1 MVCENPGVFVKTTR
15 VRRGNR
21 VYEYLS
27 LVEAVREGNR
37 TGHRTLLRLGE
48 VSALRSSGQLERI
61 VAALEAHL
69 ERERVDVNGLV
80 AEDAPAVGGVA
91 GIWAVWQR
99 LGLDV
104 WFAKVG
110 AERGAEVLEHAC
122 FAMVA
127 NRLAG
132 PCSKRRLGEW
142 TAADVVMPA
151 GWECPSLDQYYRA
164 LEAVA
169 DGKDATEAQLYAA
182 VCDLTNL
189 DLRLVCYDLTSTFW
203 EGSARPSDRFPS
215 RVFGYSRDH
224 RSDRPQVVIGLL
236 CTSDGIP
243 IAHHVFAGNTADVST
258 LPGVLDDLAVRFG
271 VGRVCVVADRGL
283 ISADNVE
290 VLAGRG
296 FGHVLATRLHRDPL
310 CAAALAQAA
319 ADTTRWVEVPGTDL
333 TACEILIDGQRCV
346 VVDSPQRHE
355 RDTLRTVELV
365 ARTEAKLLALEQR
378 VRDGQLVDPGKI
390 GRACQRIL
398 GPSGVGRLFDVEI
411 GPGRFVF
418 HYNDD
423 AFAYETLL
431 AGRYVLTTSLTPA
444 EATTAQI
451 VARLP
456 AAHRRRTPLPG
467 PQGLPPPPTRPPLDR
482 DPRARPHRHLRLRQ
496 RHRGP
501 HHPRPRRPRPPRPRP
516 RPPTPQRPPGPPRT
530 RPDPRRHPHH
540 RRTHHQPR
548 HPPQPTPSPR
558 PAHPR
563 RRHHQLGPRHHP
575 LNAPRRAD
583 VVETPITRAPAHQ
596 PQRATPAELGP
607 EDVPSSVELRW
618 RPRSSGGDLLSVAYG
633 CDGFGE
639 VGVEGGA

>member
-1 MVCENPGVFVKTTR
+1 MFVKTTR

-80 AEDAPAVGGVA
+80 AEDAPAVGTVA

-142 TAADVVMPA
+142 TAVDVVMPA

-169 DGKDATEAQLYAA
+169 GAKDATEAQLYAA

-258 LPGVLDDLAVRFG
+258 LPGVLDDLAARFG

-333 TACEILIDGQRCV
+333 TACETLIDGQRCV

-411 GPGRFVF
+411 GPGRFIF

-451 VARLP
+451 VRAYRQLLDVE
-456 AAHRRRTPLPG
+456 HRFRVLKDF
-467 PQGLPPPPTRPPLDR
+467 L
-482 DPRARPHRHLRLRQ
+482 HLRPV
-496 RHRGP
+496 RHWTETRVRG
-501 HHPRPRRPRPPRPRP
+501 HIAICVYA
-516 RPPTPQRPPGPPRT
+516 
-530 RPDPRRHPHH
+530 
-540 RRTHHQPR
+540 
-548 HPPQPTPSPR
+548 SVIE
-558 PAHPR
+558 A
-563 RRHHQLGPRHHP
+563 L
-575 LNAPRRAD
+575 
-583 VVETPITRAPAHQ
+583 ITRALADHDLRDPDLDDQHLSAHRALRELARIRAVTLTTGGRTINLVTRRSPLQ
-596 PQRATPAELGP
+596 ARILRTLGVDTTSWDRATIH
-607 EDVPSSVELRW
+607 
-618 RPRSSGGDLLSVAYG
+618 
-633 CDGFGE
+633 
-639 VGVEGGA
+639 